1 LVGDTAS
8 FEYGGDVM
16 AEETGSFRV
25 TMRHVWEEQQEMK
38 RLLQKVSDQL
48 PTVADKLAIHEKETG
63 EILKDHENRLRSV
76 EQRLWK
82 VFGAIAIIA
91 GAAPFIARML

>member
-1 LVGDTAS
+1 MTEDAGPA
-8 FEYGGDVM
+8 
-16 AEETGSFRV
+16 FRV

-48 PTVADKLAIHEKETG
+48 PNVALKLEVHERETHQ
-63 EILKDHENRLRSV
+63 ILTDHENRLRQV

-91 GAAPFIARML
+91 GAAPFIARMM

>member
-1 LVGDTAS
+1 MSDDS
-8 FEYGGDVM
+8 
-16 AEETGSFRV
+16 TGSFRV

-48 PTVADKLAIHEKETG
+48 PTVAQKLEIHERETG
-63 EILKDHENRLRSV
+63 EILKDHENRLRQV

-82 VFGAIAIIA
+82 VFGAIALIA

>member
-1 LVGDTAS
+1 MTDDA
-8 FEYGGDVM
+8 
-16 AEETGSFRV
+16 TGSFRV

-48 PTVADKLAIHEKETG
+48 PTVAQKLEIHERETG
-63 EILKDHENRLRSV
+63 EILKDHENRLRQV

-82 VFGAIAIIA
+82 VFGAIALIA

>member
-1 LVGDTAS
+1 MS
-8 FEYGGDVM
+8 
-16 AEETGSFRV
+16 EETTGSFRV

-48 PTVADKLAIHEKETG
+48 PTVAQKLEIHERETG
-63 EILKDHENRLRSV
+63 EILKDHENRLRQL

-82 VFGAIAIIA
+82 VFGAIAILAA
-91 GAAPFIARML
+91 GAPFIARLL

>member
-1 LVGDTAS
+1 MTDDNA
-8 FEYGGDVM
+8 
-16 AEETGSFRV
+16 TGSFRI

-38 RLLQKVSDQL
+38 RLLLRLADHL
-48 PTVADKLAIHEKETG
+48 PNVAEKLEIHEKETHQ
-63 EILKDHENRLRSV
+63 ILTDHENRLRQV

-91 GAAPFIARML
+91 GAAPFLARLL

>member
-1 LVGDTAS
+1 MT
-8 FEYGGDVM
+8 
-16 AEETGSFRV
+16 EETGSYRI

-38 RLLQKVSDQL
+38 RMLQQVSDQL
-48 PTVADKLAIHEKETG
+48 PNVAHKLEVHERETHK
-63 EILKDHENRLRSV
+63 ILTDHENRLRQV

-91 GAAPFIARML
+91 GAAPFLARLI

>member
-1 LVGDTAS
+1 MTDDNG
-8 FEYGGDVM
+8 
-16 AEETGSFRV
+16 TGSFRI

-38 RLLQKVSDQL
+38 RLLLRLADHL
-48 PTVADKLAIHEKETG
+48 PNVAEKLEIHEKETHQ
-63 EILKDHENRLRSV
+63 ILTDHENRLRQV

-91 GAAPFIARML
+91 GAAPFLARLL